1 MRCSLVATALAVAA
15 LACPAAALAEPLPS
29 GSLGIVTGIVAGTGA
44 DAKRLGVGW
53 YMYGGQAA
61 WQPTSTDRPYGY
73 TVRWSTMLG
82 RLYGADAAEIDD
94 TLSTV
99 QMDLTAGMRFRPW
112 TTPRRYLTARIGAEL
127 LRANEPIII
136 SSDADAEARRAFVG
150 GIASVGFDQYIYNF
164 LLSVDVRY
172 GLIGD
177 GPSQLALL
185 VGFAV
190 TGP

>member
-1 MRCSLVATALAVAA
+1 MRALVAAAVVA
-15 LACPAAALAEPLPS
+15 LACPAAADPMPS
-29 GSLGIVTGIVAGTGA
+29 GSLGVVTGNVAGTGA
-44 DAKRLGVGW
+44 DAKRLGVGV

-61 WQPTSTDRPYGY
+61 WQPMSTDRAFGY
-73 TVRWSTMLG
+73 TIRWSTMLG
-82 RLYGADAAEIDD
+82 RLYDADAAEIDD

-99 QMDLTAGMRFRPW
+99 QMDLTAGLRFRPW
-112 TTPRRYLTARIGAEL
+112 STPRRYLTARIGAEL
-127 LRANEPIII
+127 LRANEPIVI
-136 SSDADAEARRAFVG
+136 SDDPDAEARRAFVG

-172 GLIGD
+172 GLVGD

-185 VGFAV
+185 VGFGV